1 MNLLRKVLQ
10 AIPAGTELVVGG
22 TVVLGAASYIQI
34 AAAGYMLPAV
44 TLSAVSV
51 LWSLTMSLSLGLFF
65 PIEQELTRA
74 VAARVVRGEGAAP
87 VLRRAAVLTVGLLAL
102 IGAALWLSAA
112 QIARL
117 FFAGQESFVWAFAG
131 ALAGMGLVFLTRGI
145 LAGLGIFRSYGISL
159 ALDGGLRIVLALGM
173 ALAGVHSALAYAGV
187 LTVAPLAAMLLT
199 LPATL
204 RASHPGPPMPWSE
217 LSQNMGTLMCSS
229 LLAQAVVNAAVLSVK
244 LLSPAETALVTALLN
259 AGVLARVPLFV
270 FGSLQPT
277 LMTGLSTTAT
287 SGDRPAFRRMLVQTC
302 AVVGG
307 LGALG
312 GIPAVLLGPWLIR
325 VLFHAPDVLG
335 CLDFFWFSAGTLCYM
350 LAMVLGQA
358 LIAMR
363 RHRLQLLSWVLGTGV
378 LIGITLAPGPLTTRV
393 ETAYAACALVTALTM
408 LVALVRSAGR
418 RPQPG
423 GNTAPASTLE
433 NA

>member
-1 MNLLRKVLQ
+1 M
-10 AIPAGTELVVGG
+10 VGG

-34 AAAGYMLPAV
+34 AAAGHMLPSG
-44 TLSAVSV
+44 TLSAISV

-102 IGAALWLSAA
+102 ITLALGLSAP
-112 QIARL
+112 QLARL
-117 FFAGQESFVWAFAG
+117 FFADQQSLVWAFAG

-145 LAGLGIFRSYGISL
+145 LAGLGLFRSYGISL
-159 ALDGGLRIVLALGM
+159 ALDGGLRIVLALGL
-173 ALAGVHSALAYAGV
+173 ALAGVHSALAYALV

-199 LPATL
+199 LPTTL
-204 RASHPGPPMPWSE
+204 RASLSGAPMPWSE

-277 LMTGLSTTAT
+277 LMTGLSTAAT
-287 SGDRPAFRRMLVQTC
+287 SGDRAGFRRMLRQTC

-307 LGALG
+307 LGLLG
-312 GIPAVLLGPWLIR
+312 GVPSVLLGPWLIR
-325 VLFHAPDVLG
+325 VLFDAPASLG
-335 CLDFFWFSAGTLCYM
+335 RLAFLWLAVGTVFYM
-350 LAMVLGQA
+350 LALVLGQA
-358 LIAMR
+358 VVALG
-363 RHRLQLLSWVLGTGV
+363 RHRLQLLSWAVGTAALAGVTLMPGDLAQRVLIAYAVGSMVVAAGALVSLLAGMPRQPLGTVGA
-378 LIGITLAPGPLTTRV
+378 GQPAPGV
-393 ETAYAACALVTALTM
+393 DAAAS
-408 LVALVRSAGR
+408 RS
-418 RPQPG
+418 
-423 GNTAPASTLE
+423 
-433 NA
+433 